1 MSSKQPQRRRGS
13 TSPASAARDQNAR
26 QAPPPTTPTSPS
38 GRGAQ
43 RPSSADARAAQRDQ
57 SRRAQRVIAAHQ
69 AKRRRQFS
77 IIGGAVGLA
86 VVVVLVLIYF
96 NRDDSGGTAS
106 EPVTVPASVGANADL
121 IKDGRTLGSA
131 DAPVTVIEWG
141 DYQCPAC
148 GNFNRTTKQRL
159 IDEYVSTG
167 QVKFEYRDLPFLDN
181 NASGS
186 ESDDSAA
193 AAYCAGEQD
202 RFWDFHD
209 TLFNNQI
216 GENNGAF
223 AKKRL
228 TEMATQLDLD
238 VDAFESCM
246 DSDAAQDAV
255 QAMADEAETQQ
266 VRSTPTFIIN
276 GTVVVGGNYTDIAA
290 AINTAL
296 GQ

>member
-1 MSSKQPQRRRGS
+1 M
-13 TSPASAARDQNAR
+13 
-26 QAPPPTTPTSPS
+26 
-38 GRGAQ
+38 
-43 RPSSADARAAQRDQ
+43 
-57 SRRAQRVIAAHQ
+57 
-69 AKRRRQFS
+69 S
-77 IIGGAVGLA
+77 IIGGAVGA
-86 VVVVLVLIYF
+86 AVVLVLVLVYF
-96 NRDDSGGTAS
+96 NRDDSGGTAN

-121 IKDGRTLGSA
+121 IKNGNTLGNA

-148 GNFNRTTKQRL
+148 GQFNRSTKQRL
-159 IDEYVSTG
+159 IDDYVSTG

-186 ESDDSAA
+186 ESDDSAT

-202 RFWDFHD
+202 RFWDYHD

-216 GENNGAF
+216 GENQGAF
-223 AKKRL
+223 ATKRL
-228 TEMATQLDLD
+228 TAMATELGLD
-238 VDAFESCM
+238 VNAFESCM

-255 QAMADEAETQQ
+255 AAMEDEAESQQ

-276 GTVVVGGNYTDIAA
+276 GTVVVGGNYTDIDA
-290 AINTAL
+290 AIKTAL